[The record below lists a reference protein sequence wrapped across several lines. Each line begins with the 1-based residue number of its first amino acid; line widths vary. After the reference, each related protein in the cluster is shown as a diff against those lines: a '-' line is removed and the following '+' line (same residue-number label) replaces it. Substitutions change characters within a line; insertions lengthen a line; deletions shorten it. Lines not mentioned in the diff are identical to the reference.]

1 MGTGVVKTFSPE
13 KVMIINSTYGFGH
26 LNSSIIALARTDQI
40 ALKLNF

>member
-1 MGTGVVKTFSPE
+1 MGTGKSFTTE
-13 KVMIINSTYGFGH
+13 KYMIINSIYGYGH